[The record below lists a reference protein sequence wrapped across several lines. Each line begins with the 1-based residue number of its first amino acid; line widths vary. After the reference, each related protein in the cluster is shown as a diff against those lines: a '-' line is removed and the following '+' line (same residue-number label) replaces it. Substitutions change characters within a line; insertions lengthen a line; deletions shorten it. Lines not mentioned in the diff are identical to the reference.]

1 MFLIKEEQDN
11 HNINFKINNAM
22 KKSISLFFVWLLAMM
37 CSAQIQV
44 ASTGNVG
51 IGDTLTTDVKLF
63 VNSEG
68 DYTAGIYS
76 VIESTETWA
85 PAVHGVAKYTFDRQ
99 IAIRGYAAESTI
111 RTNGRSYGVY
121 GVAGN
126 RSSGYNYGIYGELAG
141 TADGAGVFGTA
152 ELHPPKINGR
162 YAGYFYGDTYVTG
175 ILTAGELTT
184 LSDARYKS
192 NIQQINSTALTKIA
206 ALNPV
211 QYTMLSGNVIALA
224 NTEESDTTSTMT
236 MTTSNEDLARANK
249 IHYGLLAQEVK
260 ELYPELVH
268 EDAAGVMSIN
278 YTELIPLL
286 IQAVQ
291 DLSEQVSVLSNSS
304 SVSARKQALKQ
315 QDSTTEAVVV
325 TLYQNNPN
333 PFTEAT
339 IISYVVPVEAQKAS
353 IYIYNMVGE
362 QLHKYDISAFGE
374 GNVTISANELYAGT
388 FLYSLVVD
396 GKLIDTKQM
405 IITQ

>member
-1 MFLIKEEQDN
+1 M
-11 HNINFKINNAM
+11 
-22 KKSISLFFVWLLAMM
+22 
-37 CSAQIQV
+37 
-44 ASTGNVG
+44 
-51 IGDTLTTDVKLF
+51 
-63 VNSEG
+63 
-68 DYTAGIYS
+68 AGIYS
-76 VIESTETWA
+76 VMESTETWA
-85 PAVHGVAKYTFDRQ
+85 PAVHGVAKYTSDRQ
-99 IAIRGYAAESTI
+99 IAIRGYAAESSA
-111 RTNGRSYGVY
+111 TNSGRSYGVY

-126 RSSGYNYGIYGELAG
+126 RTSGYNYGIYGELAG

-152 ELHPPKINGR
+152 ALHPPKINGK

-175 ILTAGELTT
+175 VLTAGELTT

-192 NIQQINSTALTKIA
+192 NIQQINSAALTKIA

-211 QYTMLSGNVIALA
+211 QYTMASGSAIALA
-224 NTEESDTTSTMT
+224 NTEQSDTVSTMT
-236 MTTSNEDLARANK
+236 ITTSNEDLARANK

-291 DLSEQVSVLSNSS
+291 DLSEQVSALSNSS
-304 SVSARKQALKQ
+304 SSSARKQAPKL
-315 QDSTTEAVVV
+315 QDSTTETIEA

-339 IISYVVPVEAQKAS
+339 IISYIVPVEAQQAS
-353 IYIYNMVGE
+353 IYIYNMLGE
-362 QLHKYDISAFGE
+362 QLSKYDISAFGD